1 MKKILSL
8 LILALIA
15 GSCTTRET
23 NPLMNEFDAPFGVP
37 PFEQIKEEHYMPA
50 IQKGMEEQIK
60 NIDAIV
66 ANPDPATF
74 ENTLV
79 AMEHSGDL
87 LTRVT
92 NVFFN
97 LNSANT
103 NEAMQKI
110 AQDVAPMLSEHSD
123 NILLNDKLFH
133 RIKAVYDGKAT
144 LALSPEDAMLLDK
157 YYKDFVRGGANLDE
171 GKKARLR
178 EINKE
183 LSLLSVKFGE
193 NVLKETNAFELV
205 IDNESDLSGLPDAVV
220 KAAAEEAAAR
230 GKEGTW
236 VFTIQKPS
244 LIPFLQ
250 FSDRRDLREKM
261 FHAYITKGDHN
272 DEFDNKDIVT
282 RIANLRVEKAN
293 LLGFPTYA
301 HYILD
306 ENMAKEPR
314 KVYDL
319 LNKVWDPALAKAKE
333 DAATFQ
339 KMIRDE
345 GGTFKLEPWDWWYY
359 AEKLKK
365 AKYDLEDE
373 QLKPYFKLE
382 NVIKG
387 VFDTATKLYGITFEE
402 RHDIPVYHPDVKTFE
417 VKDADGSHIGILLT
431 DYFPRDSKRGGAWM
445 SAFRKQSKRNGT
457 NISPI
462 IYNVGNFT
470 KPTAESPSLLT
481 LEEVTTLFHE
491 FGHALHGLLS
501 DCTYERLS
509 GTDVA
514 TDFVELPSQIM
525 ENWALEPEV
534 LRSYARHYQTGE
546 PIPDELIEKIQK
558 TNQFNQGFI
567 ATEFLAAAFLD
578 MDWHT
583 LTESTELSATD
594 FENQSMD
601 KIGLIPEIVVRYRS
615 PYYSHIFAGG
625 YAAGY
630 YSYLWAEVLD
640 ADAFQAFRETS
651 LFDRET
657 ATKFRKYILSKGGT
671 QDPMEL
677 YVKFRGAEPS
687 IDPLLVRRG
696 LK

>member
-205 IDNESDLSGLPDAVV
+205 IDNESDLYGLPDAVV

>member
-445 SAFRKQSKRNGT
+445 SAFGKQSKRNGT